1 MANVRDERVQAGIM
15 QDEQVQKEIMQY
27 VGVHDVTMGK
37 DRVRKSFARI
47 DEVVEMPDL
56 IEVQKNS
63 YQRFLKEDLKEV
75 LADVSPI
82 TDFNG
87 NLKLEFVDYTLDPTP
102 KHSIAECRE
111 RDMTYA
117 TALKVLVRLTN
128 NETGEVKESEVFMGD
143 FPLMTEHGTFIVNG
157 GERVIV
163 SQLVRS
169 PGVYY
174 RESIDKAGKHL
185 FDTQVIPNRGAW
197 LEYEIDSNDVMWV
210 RVDRARKLPVTSLLR
225 ALGYGSDQEIIDLLG
240 DDEKLRATMGKDGG
254 DDGTRRRVTTG
265 EPKTRES
272 GLMDIY
278 HRLRPGEIG
287 TVDSAEKLLQ
297 ATFFDTR
304 RYDMMRVGR
313 YKYNKK
319 LSIAARIRGFVAAA
333 DIVDPETGEVLVAE
347 GERIPASKTDPL
359 AQRIQNCGVNDIML
373 RLDDRDVRVI
383 GNNFVDAAAWLD
395 QETIDAV
402 GINEMVHLPTLKE
415 LLARCE
421 EEGLEGEERIQ
432 MLKANLAALSPKHIL
447 IDDIVASISYLINLP
462 YGVGRVDDIDHLG
475 NRRLRSVGEL
485 LQNQI
490 RIGLA
495 RLERVVRERM
505 SVQNQT
511 DVKPQDLINI
521 RPVSA
526 AIKEFFG
533 SSQLSQ
539 FMDQPNPLAELT
551 HKRRLS
557 ALGPGGLN
565 RDRASFEVRDV
576 HYSHYSRICPIETP
590 EGPNIGLIG
599 SLATYARIN
608 EYGFIEAPY
617 RRIDHSGD
625 VPHVMDEIVYLAAD
639 EEDGCMIAQAREPLN
654 PDGTFVNDRVTVRV
668 RADVQ
673 SVEPERVDYIDVSPR
688 QVISVA
694 TAMIPFLDHD
704 DANRALMGSNMQRQ
718 AVPLLRPEAAYVATG
733 IESKAG
739 KDSGVCLLA
748 KQDGFV
754 RKVTADT
761 IVIEDEMHECHEYH
775 LTKFARSNQ
784 STCINQHPIV
794 SVGEKVS
801 MGDVIAD
808 GPATDR
814 GEISLGR
821 NVLIG
826 FMTWEGY
833 NYEDAVLLSEELVM
847 NDTFT
852 SIHLEKYECEAR
864 DTKLGAEEI
873 TRDLPNVGDDALK
886 DLDADGIIRIGAEV
900 HPGDILVGKV
910 TPKGETEL
918 TAEERLLRAIFG
930 EKAREVRDTSLKV
943 PHGEEGIIVDVKV
956 FDRKDHAE
964 LAPGVNRMVRVYIA
978 QKRKISVG
986 DKMAGRHG
994 NKGVVSRVLRKED
1007 MPFLPDGTPLQIVL
1021 NPLGVPS
1028 RMNLGQVLEVHLGLA
1043 AKALGWHVATPD
1055 FDGATFE
1062 SIEKA
1067 YGCILDEAKRRQEAR
1082 AAMPEE
1088 ERRANPPTEGLDAD
1102 TVFLRNV
1109 SLRGDENLDGKTI
1122 LYDGRTGDQFCNPVT
1137 VGYMYYLKL
1146 HHLVDDKMHAR
1157 STGPYSLVTQ
1167 QPLGGKAQFGGQ
1179 RFGEMEVWA
1188 LEAYGAANT
1197 LQEILT
1203 VKSDD
1208 VVGRVKAYEAIVKGN
1223 NIPAPGVPES
1233 FKVLIKELES
1243 LSLNVRVLDSDHSEI
1258 VIKELDDEDE
1268 PYERAASTTTREPA
1282 AERTQDADDVGY
1294 GPVDTEALGSFG
1306 TEEEDFDEDKIGD
1319 DADVFA
1325 GMDIDDLDMNVEL
1338 PDLDDLDPADE

>member
-1 MANVRDERVQAGIM
+1 MVTVRDEREEA
-15 QDEQVQKEIMQY
+15 EIMKY
-27 VGVHDVTMGK
+27 VGVHDVNMGK
-37 DRVRKSFARI
+37 GRVRKSFATI

-63 YQRFLKEDLKEV
+63 YERFLKEDLREV
-75 LADVSPI
+75 LNDVSPI
-82 TDFNG
+82 YDFNG
-87 NLKLEFVDYTLDPTP
+87 NLKLEFVDYALDKTP
-102 KHSIAECRE
+102 KYSLEECRE

-143 FPLMTEHGTFIVNG
+143 FPLMTEHGTFIING

-185 FDTQVIPNRGAW
+185 FDTQVIPSRGAW
-197 LEYEIDSNDVMWV
+197 LEYEIDSNDVIWV

-225 ALGYGSDQEIIDLLG
+225 ALGYGSDEQIRQLLG
-240 DDEKLRATMGKDGG
+240 NDEKLEATMQRDGG
-254 DDGTRRRVTTG
+254 DDGTRR
-265 EPKTRES
+265 TRSGNEVKSKES

-278 HRLRPGEIG
+278 RRLRPGEVG
-287 TVDSAEKLLQ
+287 TVDSAEKLLH
-297 ATFFDTR
+297 ATFFDPK

-319 LSIAARIRGFVAAA
+319 LAIAARIRGHVVDQ
-333 DIVDPETGEVLVAE
+333 DIIDPTTGEVIIAA
-347 GERIPASKTDPL
+347 GERIPAAKTDPL
-359 AQRIQNCGVNDIML
+359 AKKIQDAGVNDIYL
-373 RLDDRDVRVI
+373 RLEDRVVRVI
-383 GNNFVDAAAWLD
+383 GNNFVDAAAWLS
-395 QETIDAV
+395 EEEIEKA
-402 GINEMVHLPTLKE
+402 GINEMVHLPTLKQLLETAEQEDMDE
-415 LLARCE
+415 LAKIRLLHE
-421 EEGLEGEERIQ
+421 
-432 MLKANLAALSPKHIL
+432 NLSALMPKHIL
-447 IDDIVASISYLINLP
+447 IDDIVASISYLLNLP
-462 YGVGRVDDIDHLG
+462 YGVGLTDDIDHLG

-505 SVQNQT
+505 SVQNQSE
-511 DVKPQDLINI
+511 VKPQELINI

-576 HYSHYSRICPIETP
+576 HYSHYARICPIETP

-617 RRIDHSGD
+617 RLIDHSGEKPR
-625 VPHVMDEIVYLAAD
+625 VLDEIVYLAAD
-639 EEDGCMIAQAREPLN
+639 EEDGCYIAQAKEPLN
-654 PDGTFVNDRVTVRV
+654 PDGTFVNDRITARV

-673 SVEPERVDYIDVSPR
+673 SVEPSHVDYIDVSPR

-733 IESKAG
+733 IEYKAG
-739 KDSGVCLLA
+739 KDSGVCLRA
-748 KQDGFV
+748 REDGYV
-754 RKVTADT
+754 KKVSSDQ
-761 IVIEDEMHECHEYH
+761 IVIEDELHETHTYK
-775 LTKFARSNQ
+775 LIKFARSNQ
-784 STCINQHPIV
+784 STCINQRPIV
-794 SVGEKVS
+794 SAGEKVLK
-801 MGDVIAD
+801 GDVIAD
-808 GPATDR
+808 GPSTDH
-814 GEISLGR
+814 GEIALGR
-821 NVLIG
+821 NILIG

-833 NYEDAVLLSEELVM
+833 NYEDAVLLSEELVR
-847 NDTFT
+847 NDVFT

-873 TRDLPNVGDDALK
+873 TRDLPNVGDDALR
-886 DLDADGIIRIGAEV
+886 DLDAEGIIRVGAEV

-994 NKGVVSRVLRKED
+994 NKGVVSRVLRQED

-1028 RMNLGQVLEVHLGLA
+1028 RMNLGQVLEMHLGMA
-1043 AKALGWHVATPD
+1043 AKALGWRVATPD
-1055 FDGATFE
+1055 FDGASFE
-1062 SIEKA
+1062 QIQNA
-1067 YGCILDEAKRRQEAR
+1067 LEAGGKRR
-1082 AAMPEE
+1082 
-1088 ERRANPPTEGLDAD
+1088 
-1102 TVFLRNV
+1102 
-1109 SLRGDENLDGKTI
+1109 DGKTI
-1122 LYDGRTGDQFCNPVT
+1122 LYDGRTGDQFDNPVT

-1208 VVGRVKAYEAIVKGN
+1208 IVGRVKAYEAIVKGK
-1223 NIPAPGVPES
+1223 NIPTPGVPES

-1243 LSLNVRVLDSDHSEI
+1243 LCLDVKALDSDHNEI
-1258 VIKELDDEDE
+1258 VIKELEDE
-1268 PYERAASTTTREPA
+1268 EEGFDRSQSEESEGERAALPTDGKEA
-1282 AERTQDADDVGY
+1282 DADDV
-1294 GPVDTEALGSFG
+1294 
-1306 TEEEDFDEDKIGD
+1306 EEEEAGDDFDTD
-1319 DADVFA
+1319 DDVFDFDDVPSFE
-1325 GMDIDDLDMNVEL
+1325 DIS
-1338 PDLDDLDPADE
+1338 LDDLDDK

>member
-1 MANVRDERVQAGIM
+1 MAFMVTVRDEREEA
-15 QDEQVQKEIMQY
+15 EIMKY
-27 VGVHDVTMGK
+27 VGVHDVNMGK
-37 DRVRKSFARI
+37 GRVRKSFATI

-63 YQRFLKEDLKEV
+63 YERFLKEDLREV
-75 LADVSPI
+75 LNDVSPI
-82 TDFNG
+82 YDFNG
-87 NLKLEFVDYTLDPTP
+87 NLKLEFVDYSLDKTP
-102 KHSIAECRE
+102 KYSLEECRE

-143 FPLMTEHGTFIVNG
+143 FPLMTEHGTFIING

-185 FDTQVIPNRGAW
+185 FDTQVIPSRGAW
-197 LEYEIDSNDVMWV
+197 LEYEIDSNDVIWV

-225 ALGYGSDQEIIDLLG
+225 ALGYGSDEQIRQLLG
-240 DDEKLRATMGKDGG
+240 NDEKLEATMQRDGG
-254 DDGTRRRVTTG
+254 DDGTRR
-265 EPKTRES
+265 TRGGNEVKSKES

-278 HRLRPGEIG
+278 RRLRPGEVG
-287 TVDSAEKLLQ
+287 TVDSAEKLLH
-297 ATFFDTR
+297 ATFFDPK

-319 LSIAARIRGFVAAA
+319 LAIAARIRGHVVDQ
-333 DIVDPETGEVLVAE
+333 DIIDPTTGEVIIAA
-347 GERIPASKTDPL
+347 GERIPAAKTDPL
-359 AQRIQNCGVNDIML
+359 AKKIQDAGVNDIYL
-373 RLDDRDVRVI
+373 RLEDRVVRVI
-383 GNNFVDAAAWLD
+383 GNNFVDAAAWLS
-395 QETIDAV
+395 EEEIEKA
-402 GINEMVHLPTLKE
+402 GINEMVHLPTLKQLLETAEQEGMDE
-415 LLARCE
+415 LAKIRLLHE
-421 EEGLEGEERIQ
+421 
-432 MLKANLAALSPKHIL
+432 NLSALMPKHIL
-447 IDDIVASISYLINLP
+447 IDDIVASISYLLNLP
-462 YGVGRVDDIDHLG
+462 YGVGLTDDIDHLG

-505 SVQNQT
+505 SVQNQSE
-511 DVKPQDLINI
+511 VKPQELINI

-576 HYSHYSRICPIETP
+576 HYSHYARICPIETP

-617 RRIDHSGD
+617 RLIDHSGEKPR
-625 VPHVMDEIVYLAAD
+625 VLDEIVYLAAD
-639 EEDGCMIAQAREPLN
+639 EEDGCYIAQAKEPLN
-654 PDGTFVNDRVTVRV
+654 PDGTFVNDRITARV

-673 SVEPERVDYIDVSPR
+673 SVEPSHVDYIDVSPR

-733 IESKAG
+733 IEYKAG
-739 KDSGVCLLA
+739 KDSGVCLRA
-748 KQDGFV
+748 REDGYV
-754 RKVTADT
+754 KKVSSDQ
-761 IVIEDEMHECHEYH
+761 IVIEDELHETHTYK
-775 LTKFARSNQ
+775 LIKFARSNQ
-784 STCINQHPIV
+784 STCINQRPIV
-794 SVGEKVS
+794 SAGEKVLK
-801 MGDVIAD
+801 GDVIAD
-808 GPATDR
+808 GPSTDH
-814 GEISLGR
+814 GEIALGR
-821 NVLIG
+821 NILIG

-833 NYEDAVLLSEELVM
+833 NYEDAVLLSEELVR
-847 NDTFT
+847 NDVFT

-873 TRDLPNVGDDALK
+873 TRDLPNVGDDALR
-886 DLDADGIIRIGAEV
+886 DLDAEGIIRVGAEV

-994 NKGVVSRVLRKED
+994 NKGVVSRVLRQED

-1028 RMNLGQVLEVHLGLA
+1028 RMNLGQVLEMHLGMA
-1043 AKALGWHVATPD
+1043 AKALGWRVATPD
-1055 FDGATFE
+1055 FDGASFE
-1062 SIEKA
+1062 QIQNA
-1067 YGCILDEAKRRQEAR
+1067 LEAGGKRR
-1082 AAMPEE
+1082 
-1088 ERRANPPTEGLDAD
+1088 
-1102 TVFLRNV
+1102 
-1109 SLRGDENLDGKTI
+1109 DGKTI
-1122 LYDGRTGDQFCNPVT
+1122 LYDGRTGDQFDNPVT

-1208 VVGRVKAYEAIVKGN
+1208 IVGRVKAYEAIVKGK
-1223 NIPAPGVPES
+1223 NIPTPGVPES

-1243 LSLNVRVLDSDHSEI
+1243 LCLDVKALDSDHNEI
-1258 VIKELDDEDE
+1258 VIKELEDE
-1268 PYERAASTTTREPA
+1268 EEVFDRSQSEESEGERAALPTDGKEA
-1282 AERTQDADDVGY
+1282 DADDV
-1294 GPVDTEALGSFG
+1294 
-1306 TEEEDFDEDKIGD
+1306 EEEEAGDDFDTD
-1319 DADVFA
+1319 DDVFDFDDVPSFE
-1325 GMDIDDLDMNVEL
+1325 DIS
-1338 PDLDDLDPADE
+1338 LDDLDDK

>member
-1 MANVRDERVQAGIM
+1 MVTVRDEREEA
-15 QDEQVQKEIMQY
+15 EIMKY
-27 VGVHDVTMGK
+27 VGVHDVNMGK
-37 DRVRKSFARI
+37 GRVRKSFATI

-63 YQRFLKEDLKEV
+63 YERFLKEDLREV
-75 LADVSPI
+75 LNDVSPI
-82 TDFNG
+82 YDFNG
-87 NLKLEFVDYTLDPTP
+87 NLKLEFVDYSLDKTP
-102 KHSIAECRE
+102 KYSLEECRE

-143 FPLMTEHGTFIVNG
+143 FPLMTEHGTFIING

-185 FDTQVIPNRGAW
+185 FDTQVIPSRGAW
-197 LEYEIDSNDVMWV
+197 LEYEIDSNDVIWV

-225 ALGYGSDQEIIDLLG
+225 ALGYGSDEQIRQLLG
-240 DDEKLRATMGKDGG
+240 NDEKLEATMQRDGG
-254 DDGTRRRVTTG
+254 DDGTRR
-265 EPKTRES
+265 TRGGNEVKSKES

-278 HRLRPGEIG
+278 RRLRPGEVG
-287 TVDSAEKLLQ
+287 TVDSAEKLLH
-297 ATFFDTR
+297 ATFFDPK

-319 LSIAARIRGFVAAA
+319 LAIAARIRGHVVDQ
-333 DIVDPETGEVLVAE
+333 DIIDPTTGEVIIAA
-347 GERIPASKTDPL
+347 GERIPAAKTDPL
-359 AQRIQNCGVNDIML
+359 AKKIQDAGVNDIYL
-373 RLDDRDVRVI
+373 RLEDRVARVI
-383 GNNFVDAAAWLD
+383 GNNFVDAAAWLS
-395 QETIDAV
+395 EEEIEKA
-402 GINEMVHLPTLKE
+402 GINEMVHLPTLKQLLETAEQEGMDE
-415 LLARCE
+415 LAKIRLLHE
-421 EEGLEGEERIQ
+421 
-432 MLKANLAALSPKHIL
+432 NLSALMPKHIL
-447 IDDIVASISYLINLP
+447 IDDIVASISYLLNLP
-462 YGVGRVDDIDHLG
+462 YGVGLTDDIDHLG

-505 SVQNQT
+505 SVQNQSE
-511 DVKPQDLINI
+511 VKPQELINI

-576 HYSHYSRICPIETP
+576 HYSHYARICPIETP

-617 RRIDHSGD
+617 RLIDHSGEKPR
-625 VPHVMDEIVYLAAD
+625 VLDEIVYLAAD
-639 EEDGCMIAQAREPLN
+639 EEDGCYIAQAKEPLN
-654 PDGTFVNDRVTVRV
+654 PDGTFVNDRITARV

-673 SVEPERVDYIDVSPR
+673 SVEPSHVDYIDVSPR

-733 IESKAG
+733 IEYKAG
-739 KDSGVCLLA
+739 KDSGVCLRA
-748 KQDGFV
+748 REDGYV
-754 RKVTADT
+754 KKVSSDQ
-761 IVIEDEMHECHEYH
+761 IVIEDELHETHTYK
-775 LTKFARSNQ
+775 LIKFARSNQ
-784 STCINQHPIV
+784 STCINQRPIV
-794 SVGEKVS
+794 SAGEKVLK
-801 MGDVIAD
+801 GDVIAD
-808 GPATDR
+808 GPSTDH
-814 GEISLGR
+814 GEIALGR
-821 NVLIG
+821 NILIG
-826 FMTWEGY
+826 FMTWEGH
-833 NYEDAVLLSEELVM
+833 NYEDAVLLSEELVR
-847 NDTFT
+847 NDVFT

-873 TRDLPNVGDDALK
+873 TRDLPNVGDDALR
-886 DLDADGIIRIGAEV
+886 DLDAEGIIRVGAEV

-994 NKGVVSRVLRKED
+994 NKGVVSRVLRQED

-1028 RMNLGQVLEVHLGLA
+1028 RMNLGQVLEMHLGMA
-1043 AKALGWHVATPD
+1043 AKALGWRVATPD
-1055 FDGATFE
+1055 FDGASFE
-1062 SIEKA
+1062 QIQNA
-1067 YGCILDEAKRRQEAR
+1067 LEAGGKRR
-1082 AAMPEE
+1082 
-1088 ERRANPPTEGLDAD
+1088 
-1102 TVFLRNV
+1102 
-1109 SLRGDENLDGKTI
+1109 DGKTI
-1122 LYDGRTGDQFCNPVT
+1122 LYDGRTGDQFDNPVT

-1208 VVGRVKAYEAIVKGN
+1208 IVGRVKAYEAIVKGK
-1223 NIPAPGVPES
+1223 NIPTPGVPES

-1243 LSLNVRVLDSDHSEI
+1243 LCLDVKALDSDHNEI
-1258 VIKELDDEDE
+1258 VIKELEDE
-1268 PYERAASTTTREPA
+1268 EEGFDRSQSEESEGERAALPTDGKEA
-1282 AERTQDADDVGY
+1282 DADDV
-1294 GPVDTEALGSFG
+1294 
-1306 TEEEDFDEDKIGD
+1306 EEEEAGDDFDTD
-1319 DADVFA
+1319 DDVFDFDDVPSFE
-1325 GMDIDDLDMNVEL
+1325 DIS
-1338 PDLDDLDPADE
+1338 LDDLDDK

>member
-1 MANVRDERVQAGIM
+1 MAFMVTVRDEREEA
-15 QDEQVQKEIMQY
+15 EIMKY
-27 VGVHDVTMGK
+27 VGVHDVNMGK
-37 DRVRKSFARI
+37 GRVRKSFATI

-63 YQRFLKEDLKEV
+63 YERFLKEDLREV
-75 LADVSPI
+75 LNDVSPI
-82 TDFNG
+82 YDFNG
-87 NLKLEFVDYTLDPTP
+87 NLKLEFVDYSLDKTP
-102 KHSIAECRE
+102 KYSLEECRE

-143 FPLMTEHGTFIVNG
+143 FPLMTEHGTFIING

-185 FDTQVIPNRGAW
+185 FDTQVIPSRGAW
-197 LEYEIDSNDVMWV
+197 LEYEIDSNDVIWV

-225 ALGYGSDQEIIDLLG
+225 ALGYGSDEQIRQLLG
-240 DDEKLRATMGKDGG
+240 NDEKLEATMQRDGG
-254 DDGTRRRVTTG
+254 DDGTRR
-265 EPKTRES
+265 TRGGNEVKSKES

-278 HRLRPGEIG
+278 RRLRPGEVG
-287 TVDSAEKLLQ
+287 TVDSAEKLLH
-297 ATFFDTR
+297 ATFFDPK

-319 LSIAARIRGFVAAA
+319 LAIAARIRGHVVDQ
-333 DIVDPETGEVLVAE
+333 DIIDPTTGEVIIAA
-347 GERIPASKTDPL
+347 GERIPAAKTDLL
-359 AQRIQNCGVNDIML
+359 AKKIQDAGVNDIYL
-373 RLDDRDVRVI
+373 RLEDRVVRVI
-383 GNNFVDAAAWLD
+383 GNNFVDAAAWLS
-395 QETIDAV
+395 EEEIEKA
-402 GINEMVHLPTLKE
+402 GINEMVHLPTLKQLLETAEQEGMDE
-415 LLARCE
+415 LAKIRLLHE
-421 EEGLEGEERIQ
+421 
-432 MLKANLAALSPKHIL
+432 NLSALMPKHIL
-447 IDDIVASISYLINLP
+447 IDDIVASISYLLNLP
-462 YGVGRVDDIDHLG
+462 YGVGLTDDIDHLG

-505 SVQNQT
+505 SVQNQSE
-511 DVKPQDLINI
+511 VKPQELINI

-526 AIKEFFG
+526 AIKAFFG

-576 HYSHYSRICPIETP
+576 HYSHYARICPIETP

-617 RRIDHSGD
+617 RLIDHSGEKTR
-625 VPHVMDEIVYLAAD
+625 VLDEIVYLAAD
-639 EEDGCMIAQAREPLN
+639 EEDGCYIAQAKEPLN
-654 PDGTFVNDRVTVRV
+654 PDGTFVNDRITARV

-673 SVEPERVDYIDVSPR
+673 SVEPSRVDYIDVSPR

-733 IESKAG
+733 IEYKAG
-739 KDSGVCLLA
+739 KDSGVCLRA
-748 KQDGFV
+748 REDGYV
-754 RKVTADT
+754 KKVSSDQ
-761 IVIEDEMHECHEYH
+761 IVIEDELHETHTYK
-775 LTKFARSNQ
+775 LIKFARSNQ
-784 STCINQHPIV
+784 STCINQRPIV
-794 SVGEKVS
+794 SAGEKVLK
-801 MGDVIAD
+801 GDVIAD
-808 GPATDR
+808 GPSTDH
-814 GEISLGR
+814 GEIALGR
-821 NVLIG
+821 NILIG

-833 NYEDAVLLSEELVM
+833 NYEDAVLLSEELVR
-847 NDTFT
+847 NDVFT

-873 TRDLPNVGDDALK
+873 TRDLPNVGDDALR
-886 DLDADGIIRIGAEV
+886 DLDAEGIIRVGAEV

-994 NKGVVSRVLRKED
+994 NKGVVSRVLRQED

-1028 RMNLGQVLEVHLGLA
+1028 RMNLGQVLEMHLGMA
-1043 AKALGWHVATPD
+1043 AKALGWRVATPD
-1055 FDGATFE
+1055 FDGASFE
-1062 SIEKA
+1062 QIQNA
-1067 YGCILDEAKRRQEAR
+1067 LEAGGKRR
-1082 AAMPEE
+1082 
-1088 ERRANPPTEGLDAD
+1088 
-1102 TVFLRNV
+1102 
-1109 SLRGDENLDGKTI
+1109 DGKTI
-1122 LYDGRTGDQFCNPVT
+1122 LYDGRTGDQFDNPVT

-1208 VVGRVKAYEAIVKGN
+1208 IVGRVKAYEAIVKGK
-1223 NIPAPGVPES
+1223 NIPTPGVPES

-1243 LSLNVRVLDSDHSEI
+1243 LCLDVKALDSDHNEI
-1258 VIKELDDEDE
+1258 VIKELEDE
-1268 PYERAASTTTREPA
+1268 EEGFDRSQSEESEDERAALPTDGKEA
-1282 AERTQDADDVGY
+1282 DADDV
-1294 GPVDTEALGSFG
+1294 
-1306 TEEEDFDEDKIGD
+1306 EEEEAGDDFDTD
-1319 DADVFA
+1319 DDVFDFDDVPSFE
-1325 GMDIDDLDMNVEL
+1325 DIS
-1338 PDLDDLDPADE
+1338 LDDLDDK

>member
-1 MANVRDERVQAGIM
+1 MHNRQRCARDRAFAYIIVQRFGLFGNGQFESACLLPHISFAGLDKLGVMAFMVTVRDEREEA
-15 QDEQVQKEIMQY
+15 EIMKY
-27 VGVHDVTMGK
+27 VGVHDVNMGK
-37 DRVRKSFARI
+37 GRVRKSFATI

-63 YQRFLKEDLKEV
+63 YERFLKEDLREV
-75 LADVSPI
+75 LNDVSPI
-82 TDFNG
+82 YDFNG
-87 NLKLEFVDYTLDPTP
+87 NLKLEFVDYSLDKTP
-102 KHSIAECRE
+102 KYSLEECRE

-143 FPLMTEHGTFIVNG
+143 FPLMTEHGTFIING

-185 FDTQVIPNRGAW
+185 FDTQVIPSRGAW
-197 LEYEIDSNDVMWV
+197 LEYEIDSNDVIWV

-225 ALGYGSDQEIIDLLG
+225 ALGYGSDEQIRQLLG
-240 DDEKLRATMGKDGG
+240 NDEKLEATMQRDGG
-254 DDGTRRRVTTG
+254 DDGTRR
-265 EPKTRES
+265 TRGGNEVKSKES

-278 HRLRPGEIG
+278 RRLRPGEVG
-287 TVDSAEKLLQ
+287 TVESAEKLLH
-297 ATFFDTR
+297 ATFFDPK

-319 LSIAARIRGFVAAA
+319 LAIAARIRGHVVDQ
-333 DIVDPETGEVLVAE
+333 DIIDPTTGEVIIAA
-347 GERIPASKTDPL
+347 GERIPAAKTDLL
-359 AQRIQNCGVNDIML
+359 AKKIQDAGVNDIYL
-373 RLDDRDVRVI
+373 RLEDRVVRVI
-383 GNNFVDAAAWLD
+383 GNNFVDAAAWLS
-395 QETIDAV
+395 EEEIEKA
-402 GINEMVHLPTLKE
+402 GINEMVHLPTLKQLLETAEQEGMDE
-415 LLARCE
+415 LAKIRLLHE
-421 EEGLEGEERIQ
+421 
-432 MLKANLAALSPKHIL
+432 NLSALMPKHIL
-447 IDDIVASISYLINLP
+447 IDDIVASISYLLNLP
-462 YGVGRVDDIDHLG
+462 YGVGLTDDIDHLG

-505 SVQNQT
+505 SVQNQSE
-511 DVKPQDLINI
+511 VKPQELINI

-576 HYSHYSRICPIETP
+576 HYSHYARICPIETP

-617 RRIDHSGD
+617 RLIDHSGEKTR
-625 VPHVMDEIVYLAAD
+625 VLDEIVYLAAD
-639 EEDGCMIAQAREPLN
+639 EEDGCYIAQAKEPLN
-654 PDGTFVNDRVTVRV
+654 PDGTFVNDRITARV

-673 SVEPERVDYIDVSPR
+673 SVEPSRVDYIDVSPR

-733 IESKAG
+733 IEYKAG
-739 KDSGVCLLA
+739 KDSGVCLRA
-748 KQDGFV
+748 REDGYV
-754 RKVTADT
+754 KKVSSDQ
-761 IVIEDEMHECHEYH
+761 IVIEDELHETHTYK
-775 LTKFARSNQ
+775 LIKFARSNQ
-784 STCINQHPIV
+784 STCINQRPIV
-794 SVGEKVS
+794 SAGEKVLK
-801 MGDVIAD
+801 GDVIAD
-808 GPATDR
+808 GPSTDH
-814 GEISLGR
+814 GEIALGR
-821 NVLIG
+821 NILIG

-833 NYEDAVLLSEELVM
+833 NYEDAVLLSEELVR
-847 NDTFT
+847 NDVFT

-873 TRDLPNVGDDALK
+873 TRDLPNVGDDALR
-886 DLDADGIIRIGAEV
+886 DLDAEGIIRVGAEV

-994 NKGVVSRVLRKED
+994 NKGVVSRVLRQED

-1028 RMNLGQVLEVHLGLA
+1028 RMNLGQVLEMHLGMA
-1043 AKALGWHVATPD
+1043 AKALGWRVATPD
-1055 FDGATFE
+1055 FDGASFE
-1062 SIEKA
+1062 QIQNA
-1067 YGCILDEAKRRQEAR
+1067 LEAGGKRR
-1082 AAMPEE
+1082 
-1088 ERRANPPTEGLDAD
+1088 
-1102 TVFLRNV
+1102 
-1109 SLRGDENLDGKTI
+1109 DGKTI
-1122 LYDGRTGDQFCNPVT
+1122 LYDGRTGDQFDNPVT

-1208 VVGRVKAYEAIVKGN
+1208 IVGRVKAYEAIVKGK
-1223 NIPAPGVPES
+1223 NIPTPGVPES

-1243 LSLNVRVLDSDHSEI
+1243 LCLDVKALDSDHNEI
-1258 VIKELDDEDE
+1258 VIKELEDE
-1268 PYERAASTTTREPA
+1268 EEGFDRSQSEESEGERAALPTDGKEA
-1282 AERTQDADDVGY
+1282 DADDV
-1294 GPVDTEALGSFG
+1294 
-1306 TEEEDFDEDKIGD
+1306 EEEEAGDDFDTD
-1319 DADVFA
+1319 DDVFDFDDVPSFE
-1325 GMDIDDLDMNVEL
+1325 DIS
-1338 PDLDDLDPADE
+1338 LDDLDDK

>member
-1 MANVRDERVQAGIM
+1 MVTVRDEREEA
-15 QDEQVQKEIMQY
+15 EIMKY
-27 VGVHDVTMGK
+27 VGVHDVNMGK
-37 DRVRKSFARI
+37 GRVRKSFATI

-63 YQRFLKEDLKEV
+63 YERFLKEDLREV
-75 LADVSPI
+75 LNDVSPI
-82 TDFNG
+82 YDFNG
-87 NLKLEFVDYTLDPTP
+87 NLKLEFVDYSLDKTP
-102 KHSIAECRE
+102 KYSLEECRE

-143 FPLMTEHGTFIVNG
+143 FPLMTEHGTFIING

-185 FDTQVIPNRGAW
+185 FDTQVIPSRGAW
-197 LEYEIDSNDVMWV
+197 LEYEIDSNDVIWV

-225 ALGYGSDQEIIDLLG
+225 ALGYGSDEQIRQLLG
-240 DDEKLRATMGKDGG
+240 NDEKLEATMQRDGG
-254 DDGTRRRVTTG
+254 DDGTRR
-265 EPKTRES
+265 TRGGNEVKSKES

-278 HRLRPGEIG
+278 RRLRPGEVG
-287 TVDSAEKLLQ
+287 TVDSAEKLLH
-297 ATFFDTR
+297 ATFFDPK

-319 LSIAARIRGFVAAA
+319 LAIAARIRGHVVDQ
-333 DIVDPETGEVLVAE
+333 DIIDPTTGEVIIAA
-347 GERIPASKTDPL
+347 GERIPAAKTDPL
-359 AQRIQNCGVNDIML
+359 AKKIQDAGVNDIYL
-373 RLDDRDVRVI
+373 RLEDRVVRVI
-383 GNNFVDAAAWLD
+383 GNNFVDAAAWLS
-395 QETIDAV
+395 EEEIEKA
-402 GINEMVHLPTLKE
+402 GINEMVHLPTLKQLLETAEQEGMDE
-415 LLARCE
+415 LAKIRLLHE
-421 EEGLEGEERIQ
+421 
-432 MLKANLAALSPKHIL
+432 NLSALMPKHIL
-447 IDDIVASISYLINLP
+447 IDDIVASISYLLNLP
-462 YGVGRVDDIDHLG
+462 YGVGLTDDIDHLG

-505 SVQNQT
+505 SVQNQSE
-511 DVKPQDLINI
+511 VKPQELINI

-576 HYSHYSRICPIETP
+576 HYSHYARICPIETP

-617 RRIDHSGD
+617 RLIDHSGEKPR
-625 VPHVMDEIVYLAAD
+625 VLDEIVYLAAD
-639 EEDGCMIAQAREPLN
+639 EEDGCYIAQAKEPLN
-654 PDGTFVNDRVTVRV
+654 PDGTFVNDRITARV

-673 SVEPERVDYIDVSPR
+673 SVEPSHVDYIDVSPR

-733 IESKAG
+733 IEYKAG
-739 KDSGVCLLA
+739 KDSGVCLRA
-748 KQDGFV
+748 REDGYV
-754 RKVTADT
+754 KKVSSDQ
-761 IVIEDEMHECHEYH
+761 IVIEDELHETHTYK
-775 LTKFARSNQ
+775 LIKFARSNQ
-784 STCINQHPIV
+784 STCINQRPIV
-794 SVGEKVS
+794 SAGEKVLK
-801 MGDVIAD
+801 GDVIAD
-808 GPATDR
+808 GPSTDH
-814 GEISLGR
+814 GEIALGR
-821 NVLIG
+821 NILIG

-833 NYEDAVLLSEELVM
+833 NYEDAVLLSEELVR
-847 NDTFT
+847 NDVFT

-873 TRDLPNVGDDALK
+873 TRDLPNVGDDALR
-886 DLDADGIIRIGAEV
+886 DLDAEGIIRVGAEV

-994 NKGVVSRVLRKED
+994 NKGVVSRVLRQED

-1028 RMNLGQVLEVHLGLA
+1028 RMNLGQVLEMHLGMA
-1043 AKALGWHVATPD
+1043 AKALGWRVATPD
-1055 FDGATFE
+1055 FDGASFE
-1062 SIEKA
+1062 QIQNA
-1067 YGCILDEAKRRQEAR
+1067 LEAGGKRR
-1082 AAMPEE
+1082 
-1088 ERRANPPTEGLDAD
+1088 
-1102 TVFLRNV
+1102 
-1109 SLRGDENLDGKTI
+1109 DGKTI
-1122 LYDGRTGDQFCNPVT
+1122 LYDGRTGDQFDNPVT

-1208 VVGRVKAYEAIVKGN
+1208 IVGRVKAYEAIVKGK

-1243 LSLNVRVLDSDHSEI
+1243 LCLDVKVLDSDHNEI
-1258 VIKELDDEDE
+1258 VIKELEDEDE
-1268 PYERAASTTTREPA
+1268 GYDRSQNEESESERAALPTGDDEA
-1282 AERTQDADDVGY
+1282 DNDADD
-1294 GPVDTEALGSFG
+1294 TEGDEG
-1306 TEEEDFDEDKIGD
+1306 GDDFDTD
-1319 DADVFA
+1319 DDVFDFDDVPSFE
-1325 GMDIDDLDMNVEL
+1325 DIS
-1338 PDLDDLDPADE
+1338 LDDLDDK

>member
-1 MANVRDERVQAGIM
+1 MVTVRDEREEA
-15 QDEQVQKEIMQY
+15 EIMKY
-27 VGVHDVTMGK
+27 VGVHDVNMGK
-37 DRVRKSFARI
+37 GRVRKSFATI

-63 YQRFLKEDLKEV
+63 YERFLKEDLREV
-75 LADVSPI
+75 LNDVSPI
-82 TDFNG
+82 YDFNG
-87 NLKLEFVDYTLDPTP
+87 NLKLEFVDYSLDKTP
-102 KHSIAECRE
+102 KYSLEECRE

-143 FPLMTEHGTFIVNG
+143 FPLMTEHGTFIING

-185 FDTQVIPNRGAW
+185 FDTQVIPSRGAW
-197 LEYEIDSNDVMWV
+197 LEYEIDSNDVIWV

-225 ALGYGSDQEIIDLLG
+225 ALGYGSDEQIRQLLG
-240 DDEKLRATMGKDGG
+240 NDEKLEATMQRDGG
-254 DDGTRRRVTTG
+254 DDGTRR
-265 EPKTRES
+265 TRGGNEVKSKES

-278 HRLRPGEIG
+278 RRLRPGEVG
-287 TVDSAEKLLQ
+287 TVDSAEKLLH
-297 ATFFDTR
+297 ATFFDPK

-319 LSIAARIRGFVAAA
+319 LAIAARIRGHVVDQ
-333 DIVDPETGEVLVAE
+333 DIIDPTTGEVIIAA
-347 GERIPASKTDPL
+347 GERIPAAKTDPL
-359 AQRIQNCGVNDIML
+359 AKKIQDAGVNDIYL
-373 RLDDRDVRVI
+373 RLEDRVVRVI
-383 GNNFVDAAAWLD
+383 GNNFVDAAAWLS
-395 QETIDAV
+395 EEEIEKA
-402 GINEMVHLPTLKE
+402 GINEMVHLPTLKQLLETAEQEGMDE
-415 LLARCE
+415 LAKIRLLHE
-421 EEGLEGEERIQ
+421 
-432 MLKANLAALSPKHIL
+432 NLSALMPKHIL
-447 IDDIVASISYLINLP
+447 IDDIVASISYLLNLP
-462 YGVGRVDDIDHLG
+462 YGVGLTDDIDHLG

-505 SVQNQT
+505 SVQNQSE
-511 DVKPQDLINI
+511 VKPQELINI

-576 HYSHYSRICPIETP
+576 HYSHYARICPIETP

-617 RRIDHSGD
+617 RLIDHSGEKPR
-625 VPHVMDEIVYLAAD
+625 VLDEIVYLAAD
-639 EEDGCMIAQAREPLN
+639 EEDGCYIAQAKEPLN
-654 PDGTFVNDRVTVRV
+654 PDGTFVNDRITARV

-673 SVEPERVDYIDVSPR
+673 SVEPSHVDYIDVSPR

-733 IESKAG
+733 IEYKAG
-739 KDSGVCLLA
+739 KDSGVCLRA
-748 KQDGFV
+748 REDGYV
-754 RKVTADT
+754 KKVSSDQ
-761 IVIEDEMHECHEYH
+761 IVIEDELHETHTYK
-775 LTKFARSNQ
+775 LIKFARSNQ
-784 STCINQHPIV
+784 STCINQRPIV
-794 SVGEKVS
+794 SAGEKVLK
-801 MGDVIAD
+801 GDVIAD
-808 GPATDR
+808 GPSTDH
-814 GEISLGR
+814 GEIALGR
-821 NVLIG
+821 NILIG

-833 NYEDAVLLSEELVM
+833 NYEDAVLLSEELVR
-847 NDTFT
+847 NDVFT

-873 TRDLPNVGDDALK
+873 TRDLPNVGDDALR
-886 DLDADGIIRIGAEV
+886 DLDAEGIIRVGAEV

-994 NKGVVSRVLRKED
+994 NKGVVSRVLRQED

-1028 RMNLGQVLEVHLGLA
+1028 RMNLGQVLEMHLGMA
-1043 AKALGWHVATPD
+1043 AKALGWRVATPD
-1055 FDGATFE
+1055 FDGASFE
-1062 SIEKA
+1062 QIQNA
-1067 YGCILDEAKRRQEAR
+1067 LEAGGKRR
-1082 AAMPEE
+1082 
-1088 ERRANPPTEGLDAD
+1088 
-1102 TVFLRNV
+1102 
-1109 SLRGDENLDGKTI
+1109 DGKTI
-1122 LYDGRTGDQFCNPVT
+1122 LYDGRTGDQFDNPVT

-1208 VVGRVKAYEAIVKGN
+1208 IVGRVKAYEAIVKGK
-1223 NIPAPGVPES
+1223 NIPTPGVPES

-1243 LSLNVRVLDSDHSEI
+1243 LCLDVKALDSDHNEI
-1258 VIKELDDEDE
+1258 VIKELEDE
-1268 PYERAASTTTREPA
+1268 EEGFDRSQSEESESERAALPTDGKEA
-1282 AERTQDADDVGY
+1282 DADDV
-1294 GPVDTEALGSFG
+1294 
-1306 TEEEDFDEDKIGD
+1306 EEEEAGDDFDTD
-1319 DADVFA
+1319 DDVFDFDDVPSFE
-1325 GMDIDDLDMNVEL
+1325 DIS
-1338 PDLDDLDPADE
+1338 LDDLDDK

>member
-1 MANVRDERVQAGIM
+1 MVTVRDEREEA
-15 QDEQVQKEIMQY
+15 EIMKY
-27 VGVHDVTMGK
+27 VGVHDVNLGK
-37 DRVRKSFARI
+37 GRVRKSFATI

-63 YQRFLKEDLKEV
+63 YERFLKEDLREV
-75 LADVSPI
+75 LNDVSPI
-82 TDFNG
+82 YDFNG
-87 NLKLEFVDYTLDPTP
+87 NLKLEFVDYSLDKTP
-102 KHSIAECRE
+102 KYSLEECRE

-143 FPLMTEHGTFIVNG
+143 FPLMTEHGTFIING

-185 FDTQVIPNRGAW
+185 FDTQVIPSRGAW
-197 LEYEIDSNDVMWV
+197 LEYEIDSNDVIWV

-225 ALGYGSDQEIIDLLG
+225 ALGYGSDEQIRQLLG
-240 DDEKLRATMGKDGG
+240 NDEKLEATMQRDGG
-254 DDGTRRRVTTG
+254 DDGTRR
-265 EPKTRES
+265 TRGGNEVKSKES

-278 HRLRPGEIG
+278 RRLRPGEVG
-287 TVDSAEKLLQ
+287 TVDSAEKLLH
-297 ATFFDTR
+297 ATFFDPK

-319 LSIAARIRGFVAAA
+319 LAIAARIRGHVVDQ
-333 DIVDPETGEVLVAE
+333 DIIDPTTGEVIIAA
-347 GERIPASKTDPL
+347 GERIPAAKTDPL
-359 AQRIQNCGVNDIML
+359 AKKIQDAGVNDIYL
-373 RLDDRDVRVI
+373 RLEDRVVRVI
-383 GNNFVDAAAWLD
+383 GNNFVDAAAWLS
-395 QETIDAV
+395 EEEIEKA
-402 GINEMVHLPTLKE
+402 GINEMVHLPTLKQLLETAEQEGMDE
-415 LLARCE
+415 LAKIRLLHE
-421 EEGLEGEERIQ
+421 
-432 MLKANLAALSPKHIL
+432 NLSALMPKHIL
-447 IDDIVASISYLINLP
+447 IDDIVASISYLLNLP
-462 YGVGRVDDIDHLG
+462 YGVGLTDDIDHLG

-505 SVQNQT
+505 SVQNQSE
-511 DVKPQDLINI
+511 VKPQELINI

-576 HYSHYSRICPIETP
+576 HYSHYARICPIETP

-617 RRIDHSGD
+617 RLIDHSGEKPR
-625 VPHVMDEIVYLAAD
+625 VLDEIVYLAAD
-639 EEDGCMIAQAREPLN
+639 EEDGCYIAQAKEPLN
-654 PDGTFVNDRVTVRV
+654 PDGTFVNDRITARV

-673 SVEPERVDYIDVSPR
+673 SVEPSHVDYIDVSPR

-733 IESKAG
+733 IEYKAG
-739 KDSGVCLLA
+739 KDSGVCLRA
-748 KQDGFV
+748 REDGYV
-754 RKVTADT
+754 KKVSSDQ
-761 IVIEDEMHECHEYH
+761 IVIEDELHETHTYK
-775 LTKFARSNQ
+775 LIKFARSNQ
-784 STCINQHPIV
+784 STCINQRPIV
-794 SVGEKVS
+794 SAGEKVLK
-801 MGDVIAD
+801 GDVIAD
-808 GPATDR
+808 GPSTDH
-814 GEISLGR
+814 GEIALGR
-821 NVLIG
+821 NILIG

-833 NYEDAVLLSEELVM
+833 NYEDAVLLSEELVR
-847 NDTFT
+847 NDVFT

-873 TRDLPNVGDDALK
+873 TRDLPNVGDDALR
-886 DLDADGIIRIGAEV
+886 DLDAEGIIRVGAEV

-994 NKGVVSRVLRKED
+994 NKGVVSRVLRQED

-1028 RMNLGQVLEVHLGLA
+1028 RMNLGQVLEMHLGMA
-1043 AKALGWHVATPD
+1043 AKALGWRVATPD
-1055 FDGATFE
+1055 FDGASFE
-1062 SIEKA
+1062 QIQNA
-1067 YGCILDEAKRRQEAR
+1067 LEAGGKRR
-1082 AAMPEE
+1082 
-1088 ERRANPPTEGLDAD
+1088 
-1102 TVFLRNV
+1102 
-1109 SLRGDENLDGKTI
+1109 DGKTI
-1122 LYDGRTGDQFCNPVT
+1122 LYDGRTGDQFDNPVT

-1208 VVGRVKAYEAIVKGN
+1208 IVGRVKAYEAIVKGK
-1223 NIPAPGVPES
+1223 NIPTPGVPES

-1243 LSLNVRVLDSDHSEI
+1243 LCLDVKALDSDHNEI
-1258 VIKELDDEDE
+1258 VIKELEDE
-1268 PYERAASTTTREPA
+1268 EEGFDRSQSEESEGERAALPTDGKEA
-1282 AERTQDADDVGY
+1282 DADDV
-1294 GPVDTEALGSFG
+1294 
-1306 TEEEDFDEDKIGD
+1306 EEEEAGDDFDTD
-1319 DADVFA
+1319 DDVFDFDDVPSFE
-1325 GMDIDDLDMNVEL
+1325 DIS
-1338 PDLDDLDPADE
+1338 LDDLDDK

>member
-1 MANVRDERVQAGIM
+1 MAFMVTIRDAREEA
-15 QDEQVQKEIMQY
+15 EIMKY
-27 VGVHDVTMGK
+27 VGVHDVQLGK
-37 DRVRKSFARI
+37 GRVRKSFASI
-47 DEVVEMPDL
+47 EEVVEMPDL
-56 IEVQKNS
+56 IEIQKDS
-63 YQRFLKEDLKEV
+63 YERFLKEDLREV
-75 LADVSPI
+75 LNDVSPI
-82 TDFNG
+82 YDFNG
-87 NLKLEFVDYTLDPTP
+87 NLKLEFIDYSLDKTP
-102 KHSIAECRE
+102 KYSLDECRE

-143 FPLMTEHGTFIVNG
+143 FPLMTETGTFIVNG

-185 FDTQVIPNRGAW
+185 FDTQVIPSRGAW
-197 LEYEIDSNDVMWV
+197 LEYEIDSNDVIWV

-225 ALGYGSDQEIIDLLG
+225 ALGYGTDEEIYALLG
-240 DDEKLRATMGKDGG
+240 HDEKLDATMARDGG
-254 DDGTRRRVTTG
+254 DDGTRRTRTG
-265 EPKTRES
+265 AEVKSVES
-272 GLMDIY
+272 GLMEIY
-278 HRLRPGEIG
+278 RRLRPGEVG
-287 TVDSAEKLLQ
+287 TVDSADKLLRS
-297 ATFFDTR
+297 TFFDPK

-319 LSIAARIRGFVAAA
+319 LAIAARLRGQV
-333 DIVDPETGEVLVAE
+333 VDQDVIDPRTGEVLIAA
-347 GERIPASKTDPL
+347 GERIPAAKTDPL
-359 AQRIQNCGVNDIML
+359 AKRIQDAGVNDVSV
-373 RLDDRDVRVI
+373 RLEDRIVRVI
-383 GNNFVDAAAWLD
+383 GNNFVDAHEWLD
-395 QETIDAV
+395 GQTIELA

-415 LLARCE
+415 LLKAAE
-421 EEGLEGEERIQ
+421 QDGLDAQATTRLIAENR
-432 MLKANLAALSPKHIL
+432 AALMPKHIL
-447 IDDIVASISYLINLP
+447 IDDIVASISYLLNLP
-462 YGVGRVDDIDHLG
+462 YGVGSTDDIDHLG

-505 SVQNQT
+505 SVQNQAE
-511 DVKPQDLINI
+511 VKPQELINI

-539 FMDQPNPLAELT
+539 FMDHNNPLAELT

-576 HYSHYSRICPIETP
+576 HYSHYARICPIETP

-617 RRIDHSGD
+617 RVIDRSGD
-625 VPHVMDEIVYLAAD
+625 RPRVTNEIVYLAAD
-639 EEDGCMIAQAREPLN
+639 EEDGCYIAQAKEPLDE
-654 PDGTFVNDRVTVRV
+654 DGYFINDRITARI
-668 RADVQ
+668 RSDVQ
-673 SVEPERVDYIDVSPR
+673 SVEPSRIDYIDVSPR
-688 QVISVA
+688 QVVSVS

-718 AVPLLRPEAAYVATG
+718 AVPLLCPEAAYVATG
-733 IESKAG
+733 IEYKAG
-739 KDSGVCLLA
+739 RDSGVCVLA
-748 KQDGFV
+748 QQDGFV
-754 RKVTADT
+754 KKVSSDT
-761 IVIEDEMHECHEYH
+761 IVIEDDLHECHTYH
-775 LTKFARSNQ
+775 LTKFARSNAA
-784 STCINQHPIV
+784 TCINQRPIV
-794 SVGEKVS
+794 SAGEKVK

-808 GPATDR
+808 GPATDH
-814 GEISLGR
+814 GEIALGR
-821 NVLIG
+821 NILIG

-833 NYEDAVLLSEELVM
+833 NYEDAVLLSEELVK
-847 NDTFT
+847 NDVFT

-873 TRDLPNVGDDALK
+873 TRDLPNVGDDAIK
-886 DLDADGIIRIGAEV
+886 DLDADGIIRVGAEV

-964 LAPGVNRMVRVYIA
+964 LSPGVNRMVRVYIA

-994 NKGVVSRVLRKED
+994 NKGVVSRILRQED

-1028 RMNLGQVLEVHLGLA
+1028 RMNLGQVLEMHLGMA
-1043 AKALGWHVATPD
+1043 AKALGWRVATPD

-1062 SIEKA
+1062 QIQNA
-1067 YGCILDEAKRRQEAR
+1067 LEAAGLRR
-1082 AAMPEE
+1082 
-1088 ERRANPPTEGLDAD
+1088 
-1102 TVFLRNV
+1102 
-1109 SLRGDENLDGKTI
+1109 DGKTD
-1122 LYDGRTGDQFCNPVT
+1122 LYDGRTGDKFDNPVT
-1137 VGYMYYLKL
+1137 VGYMHYLKL

-1208 VVGRVKAYEAIVKGN
+1208 IVGRVKAYEAIVKGK

-1243 LSLNVRVLDSDHSEI
+1243 LCLDVKVLDSDHNEI
-1258 VIKELDDEDE
+1258 VIKELEDE
-1268 PYERAASTTTREPA
+1268 EEEYERGSAASADA
-1282 AERTQDADDVGY
+1282 AEGAEGAEAAADVSDDMGDDLISDDV
-1294 GPVDTEALGSFG
+1294 F
-1306 TEEEDFDEDKIGD
+1306 DFDDVPSFEDIS
-1319 DADVFA
+1319 
-1325 GMDIDDLDMNVEL
+1325 
-1338 PDLDDLDPADE
+1338 LDDLDDKE

>member
-1 MANVRDERVQAGIM
+1 MVTVRDEREEA
-15 QDEQVQKEIMQY
+15 EIMKY
-27 VGVHDVTMGK
+27 VGVHDVNMGK
-37 DRVRKSFARI
+37 GRVRKSFATI

-63 YQRFLKEDLKEV
+63 YERFLKEDLREV
-75 LADVSPI
+75 LNDVSPI
-82 TDFNG
+82 YDFNG
-87 NLKLEFVDYTLDPTP
+87 NLKLEFVDYALDKTP
-102 KHSIAECRE
+102 KYSLEECRE

-143 FPLMTEHGTFIVNG
+143 FPLMTEHGTFIING

-185 FDTQVIPNRGAW
+185 FDTQVIPSRGAW
-197 LEYEIDSNDVMWV
+197 LEYEIDSNDVIWV

-225 ALGYGSDQEIIDLLG
+225 ALGYGSDEQIRQLLG
-240 DDEKLRATMGKDGG
+240 NDEKLEATMQRDGG
-254 DDGTRRRVTTG
+254 DDGTRR
-265 EPKTRES
+265 TRSGNEVKSKES

-278 HRLRPGEIG
+278 RRLRPGEVG
-287 TVDSAEKLLQ
+287 TVDSAEKLLH
-297 ATFFDTR
+297 ATFFDPK

-319 LSIAARIRGFVAAA
+319 LAIAARIRGHVVDQ
-333 DIVDPETGEVLVAE
+333 DIIDPATGEVLIAA
-347 GERIPASKTDPL
+347 GERIPAAKTDPL
-359 AQRIQNCGVNDIML
+359 AKKIQDAGVNDIYL
-373 RLDDRDVRVI
+373 RLEDRVVRVI
-383 GNNFVDAAAWLD
+383 GNNFVDAAAWLS
-395 QETIDAV
+395 EEEIEKS
-402 GINEMVHLPTLKE
+402 GINEMVHLPTLKQLLETAEQEGMDE
-415 LLARCE
+415 LAKIRLLHE
-421 EEGLEGEERIQ
+421 
-432 MLKANLAALSPKHIL
+432 NLSALMPKHIL
-447 IDDIVASISYLINLP
+447 IDDIVASISYLLNLP
-462 YGVGRVDDIDHLG
+462 YGVGVTDDIDHLG

-505 SVQNQT
+505 SVQNQSE
-511 DVKPQDLINI
+511 VKPQELINI

-576 HYSHYSRICPIETP
+576 HYSHYARICPIETP

-617 RRIDHSGD
+617 RLIDHSGEKPR
-625 VPHVMDEIVYLAAD
+625 VLDEIVYLAAD
-639 EEDGCMIAQAREPLN
+639 EEDGCYIAQAKEPLN
-654 PDGTFVNDRVTVRV
+654 PDGTFVNDRITARV

-673 SVEPERVDYIDVSPR
+673 SVEPSRVDYIDVSPR

-733 IESKAG
+733 IEYKAG
-739 KDSGVCLLA
+739 KDSGVCLRA
-748 KQDGFV
+748 REDGFV
-754 RKVTADT
+754 KKVSSDQ
-761 IVIEDEMHECHEYH
+761 IVIEDELHETHTYK
-775 LTKFARSNQ
+775 LIKFARSNQ
-784 STCINQHPIV
+784 STCINQRPIV
-794 SVGEKVS
+794 SAGEKIKK
-801 MGDVIAD
+801 GDVIAD
-808 GPATDR
+808 GPSTDH
-814 GEISLGR
+814 GEIALGR
-821 NVLIG
+821 NILIG

-833 NYEDAVLLSEELVM
+833 NYEDAVLLSEELVR
-847 NDTFT
+847 NDVFT

-873 TRDLPNVGDDALK
+873 TRDLPNVGDDALH
-886 DLDADGIIRIGAEV
+886 DLDAEGIIRVGAEV

-994 NKGVVSRVLRKED
+994 NKGVVSRVLRQED

-1028 RMNLGQVLEVHLGLA
+1028 RMNLGQVLEMHLGMA
-1043 AKALGWHVATPD
+1043 AKALGWRVATPD
-1055 FDGATFE
+1055 FDGASFE
-1062 SIEKA
+1062 QIQNA
-1067 YGCILDEAKRRQEAR
+1067 LEAGGKRR
-1082 AAMPEE
+1082 
-1088 ERRANPPTEGLDAD
+1088 
-1102 TVFLRNV
+1102 
-1109 SLRGDENLDGKTI
+1109 DGKTI
-1122 LYDGRTGDQFCNPVT
+1122 LYDGRTGDQFDNPVT

-1208 VVGRVKAYEAIVKGN
+1208 IVGRVKAYEAIVKGK

-1243 LSLNVRVLDSDHSEI
+1243 LCLDVKVLDSDHNEI
-1258 VIKELDDEDE
+1258 VIKELEDEDE
-1268 PYERAASTTTREPA
+1268 GYDRSQNEESESERAALPTGDDEADT
-1282 AERTQDADDVGY
+1282 DADD
-1294 GPVDTEALGSFG
+1294 TEGDEG
-1306 TEEEDFDEDKIGD
+1306 GDDFDTD
-1319 DADVFA
+1319 DDVFDFDDVPSFE
-1325 GMDIDDLDMNVEL
+1325 DIS
-1338 PDLDDLDPADE
+1338 LDDLDDK

>member
-1 MANVRDERVQAGIM
+1 MVTVRDEREEA
-15 QDEQVQKEIMQY
+15 EIMKY
-27 VGVHDVTMGK
+27 VGVHDVNMGK
-37 DRVRKSFARI
+37 GRVRKSFATI

-63 YQRFLKEDLKEV
+63 YERFLKEDLREV
-75 LADVSPI
+75 LNDVSPI
-82 TDFNG
+82 YDFNG
-87 NLKLEFVDYTLDPTP
+87 NLKLEFVDYSLDKTP
-102 KHSIAECRE
+102 KYSLEECRE

-128 NETGEVKESEVFMGD
+128 NETGEVKDSEVFMGD
-143 FPLMTEHGTFIVNG
+143 FPLMTEHGTFIING

-185 FDTQVIPNRGAW
+185 FDTQVIPSRGAW
-197 LEYEIDSNDVMWV
+197 LEYEIDSNDVIWV

-225 ALGYGSDQEIIDLLG
+225 ALGYGSDEQIRQLLG
-240 DDEKLRATMGKDGG
+240 NDEKLEATMQRDGG
-254 DDGTRRRVTTG
+254 DDGTRR
-265 EPKTRES
+265 TRGGNEVKSKES

-278 HRLRPGEIG
+278 RRLRPGEVG
-287 TVDSAEKLLQ
+287 TVDSAEKLLH
-297 ATFFDTR
+297 ATFFDPK

-319 LSIAARIRGFVAAA
+319 LAIAARIRGHVVDQ
-333 DIVDPETGEVLVAE
+333 DIIDPTTGEVIIAA
-347 GERIPASKTDPL
+347 GERIPAAKTDPL
-359 AQRIQNCGVNDIML
+359 AKKIQDAGVNDIYL
-373 RLDDRDVRVI
+373 RLEDRVVRVI
-383 GNNFVDAAAWLD
+383 GNNFVDAAAWLS
-395 QETIDAV
+395 EEEIEKA
-402 GINEMVHLPTLKE
+402 GINEMVHLPTLKQLLETAEQEGMDE
-415 LLARCE
+415 LAKIRLLHE
-421 EEGLEGEERIQ
+421 
-432 MLKANLAALSPKHIL
+432 NLSALMPKHIL
-447 IDDIVASISYLINLP
+447 IDDIVASISYLLNLP
-462 YGVGRVDDIDHLG
+462 YGVGLTDDIDHLG

-505 SVQNQT
+505 SVQNQSE
-511 DVKPQDLINI
+511 VKPQELINI

-576 HYSHYSRICPIETP
+576 HYSHYARICPIETP

-617 RRIDHSGD
+617 RLIDHSGEKPR
-625 VPHVMDEIVYLAAD
+625 VLDEIVYLAAD
-639 EEDGCMIAQAREPLN
+639 EEDGCYIAQAKEPLN
-654 PDGTFVNDRVTVRV
+654 PDGTFVNDRITARV

-673 SVEPERVDYIDVSPR
+673 SVEPSHVDYIDVSPR

-733 IESKAG
+733 IEYKAG
-739 KDSGVCLLA
+739 KDSGVCLRA
-748 KQDGFV
+748 REDGYV
-754 RKVTADT
+754 KKVSSDQ
-761 IVIEDEMHECHEYH
+761 IVIEDELHETHTYK
-775 LTKFARSNQ
+775 LIKFARSNQ
-784 STCINQHPIV
+784 STCINQRPIV
-794 SVGEKVS
+794 SAGEKVLK
-801 MGDVIAD
+801 GDVIAD
-808 GPATDR
+808 GPSTDH
-814 GEISLGR
+814 GEIALGR
-821 NVLIG
+821 NILIG

-833 NYEDAVLLSEELVM
+833 NYEDAVLLSEELVR
-847 NDTFT
+847 NDVFT

-873 TRDLPNVGDDALK
+873 TRDLPNVGDDALR
-886 DLDADGIIRIGAEV
+886 DLDAEGIIRVGAEV

-994 NKGVVSRVLRKED
+994 NKGVVSRVLRQED

-1028 RMNLGQVLEVHLGLA
+1028 RMNLGQVLEMHLGMA
-1043 AKALGWHVATPD
+1043 AKALGWRVATPD
-1055 FDGATFE
+1055 FDGASFE
-1062 SIEKA
+1062 QIQNA
-1067 YGCILDEAKRRQEAR
+1067 LEAGGKRR
-1082 AAMPEE
+1082 
-1088 ERRANPPTEGLDAD
+1088 
-1102 TVFLRNV
+1102 
-1109 SLRGDENLDGKTI
+1109 DGKTI
-1122 LYDGRTGDQFCNPVT
+1122 LYDGRTGDQFDNPVT

-1208 VVGRVKAYEAIVKGN
+1208 IVGRVKAYEAIVKGK
-1223 NIPAPGVPES
+1223 NIPTPGVPES

-1243 LSLNVRVLDSDHSEI
+1243 LCLDVKALDSDHNEI
-1258 VIKELDDEDE
+1258 VIKELEDE
-1268 PYERAASTTTREPA
+1268 EEGFDRSQSEESEGERAALPTDGKEA
-1282 AERTQDADDVGY
+1282 DADDV
-1294 GPVDTEALGSFG
+1294 
-1306 TEEEDFDEDKIGD
+1306 EEEEAGDDFDTD
-1319 DADVFA
+1319 DDVFDFDDVPSFE
-1325 GMDIDDLDMNVEL
+1325 DIS
-1338 PDLDDLDPADE
+1338 LDDLDDK